1 MTQNPVTFL
10 FTDLENSTELLGR
23 GADEGAQQT
32 LRAHHRL
39 LKRFLGPH
47 HGLNVR
53 WLGDGL
59 LVVFVSADDALA
71 CAVAIQQAAQRRP
84 ARDRLPIR
92 IALHAG
98 DVPRDEP
105 DYFGTSVVI
114 ARRLCDHAR
123 AGQILSSDLVAGL
136 LAEQHASTLCNLGPL
151 VLNGLRAPLS
161 AHEVLYRREEPSA
174 LLNEPPFVGR
184 EAELGRLTARL
195 RLAKGGS
202 GGLAML
208 VGEPG
213 IGKTRTLQEFGET
226 AR

>member
-1 MTQNPVTFL
+1 
-10 FTDLENSTELLGR
+10 
-23 GADEGAQQT
+23 
-32 LRAHHRL
+32 
-39 LKRFLGPH
+39 
-47 HGLNVR
+47 
-53 WLGDGL
+53 
-59 LVVFVSADDALA
+59 
-71 CAVAIQQAAQRRP
+71 
-84 ARDRLPIR
+84 RLPIR

-105 DYFGTSVVI
+105 DYFGTWVVMGG
-114 ARRLCDHAR
+114 RLCNHAR

-184 EAELGRLTARL
+184 EAELGHLTARL

-213 IGKTRTLQEFGET
+213 IGKTRRLQEFGET
-226 AR
+226 ARTEGALVLGGRCYEGEASRPYGPFVEALGDYVRATDTELLRADLGFGAAPLARLVPALRERLPDVPEPSPLQ